1 MYIYNVT
8 KYDPE
13 TRGEVDE
20 WTDMSCI
27 GDTYDGTVFTLEEY
41 LRVEA
46 NYIEA
51 IERMMDDLGV
61 KTLTVSYLERRFHDY
76 AFRPSAKRAFDA
88 LYPIRMRDMRK
99 KMKTGKVLSR
109 RHIPNMLRL
118 MLRNGLYAELEHKAE
133 GSDEEYTFKVF
144 IGYDYMMGVHSVVNL
159 SSLQDELF
167 QLAIYLED

>member
-1 MYIYNVT
+1 MYIYSVT
-8 KYDPE
+8 KYNPD
-13 TRGEVDE
+13 TRGKIDE
-20 WTDMSCI
+20 WIDMSCI
-27 GDTYDGTVFTLEEY
+27 GDTYDGIVFTLKEY

-51 IERMMDDLGV
+51 IERIMDDLGV

-76 AFRPSAKRAFDA
+76 AYHPSSRRAFNA

-99 KMKTGKVLSR
+99 KMKTGNVLSR

-133 GSDEEYTFKVF
+133 GSDEAYMFKVF
-144 IGYDYMMGVHSVVNL
+144 IGYDYMMGVHSAVDL
-159 SSLQDELF
+159 SSLQDELR
-167 QLAIYLED
+167 QLAMYLED

>member
-27 GDTYDGTVFTLEEY
+27 GNTYDGTVFTLEEY

-99 KMKTGKVLSR
+99 K
-109 RHIPNMLRL
+109 
-118 MLRNGLYAELEHKAE
+118 
-133 GSDEEYTFKVF
+133 
-144 IGYDYMMGVHSVVNL
+144 
-159 SSLQDELF
+159 
-167 QLAIYLED
+167 